1 MVRLLQLFHPLSK
14 QPNVMTSAAVL
25 KLTSDNFADEVLQ
38 SDVPVLVD
46 FWAEWC
52 GPCKMLGPILDEI
65 ARDKGAAV
73 KVCKVNIDEE
83 SGLATQFGIQSIPAL
98 FYFKAGQLAHKSV
111 GVTPKSQIIQK
122 LESLA

>member
-1 MVRLLQLFHPLSK
+1 MA
-14 QPNVMTSAAVL
+14 SAAVI
-25 KLTSDNFADEVLQ
+25 KLTADNFVSEVLE

-73 KVCKVNIDEE
+73 KVGKVNVDDEAA
-83 SGLATQFGIQSIPAL
+83 LASQFGIQSIPAL
-98 FYFKAGQLAHKSV
+98 FYFKGGQLAHKSV